1 MKKKQLVLSVLSTA
15 LVASMAASA
24 FAAAPKAGVYIGGNV
39 DKYYSFEAMGLNMD
53 AFLDEMINTVPDV
66 IYVSKDGEA
75 KGGNLAELL
84 FVSNPKSHFVDVTDE
99 MFADIDGA
107 TGFNA
112 VKEDGTVES
121 VKRNPDGTPF
131 EGTPGDLKV
140 ESVSAIN
147 ATTIAVA
154 FNNEVDASKVITS
167 NFTILD
173 KNSAPV
179 AGGVTKAVL
188 SADNK
193 TVTLTVAGLTS
204 VGQPYTLFI
213 NKNEI
218 ALDKNQFAIDLSTT
232 APAVKEVKVD
242 SKTQVTVDFDKDIT
256 DEALAAGSVTITDL
270 TDATKTHT
278 VGSTPTIVDGNLVV
292 AFSGDLVVG
301 HNYKVTIAK
310 DVVKD
315 SFGTKNEAIEKSF
328 TFVTNEVVPAASNV
342 TFVKSVSGE
351 IDAVVTFNIPVYA
364 ADSKVN
370 VKVQDRAGFV
380 TSNTVELSVL
390 DSKAEAA
397 SQEARV
403 AGLKL
408 ENNQLLIQNVGSSS
422 VALTAG
428 KEYGIVL
435 AAGEVV
441 DTTVAALQNEETT
454 PVSKYDID
462 VVAPT
467 VTAKE
472 LVSAKEIK
480 LTLSEAATYDAT
492 KEVNVSGFDATGAA
506 ADVVAT
512 VTLSADGKTAT
523 LTPKTAGELF
533 ATDAVEA
540 NKLVIAAEA
549 FADASANKS
558 AAVNADLSDAT
569 DKAAPVVVSS
579 VLADG
584 VVTVTF
590 TEAVDASDDAA
601 TKNFVVDGT
610 VYGFAAEP
618 TEGTWAEGKWAV
630 DDNKVIIT
638 GGAADSQVVIA
649 AGAVKD
655 AATTANLNAQAK
667 VTVTAAAAE

>member
-1 MKKKQLVLSVLSTA
+1 M
-15 LVASMAASA
+15 
-24 FAAAPKAGVYIGGNV
+24 
-39 DKYYSFEAMGLNMD
+39 
-53 AFLDEMINTVPDV
+53 
-66 IYVSKDGEA
+66 
-75 KGGNLAELL
+75 
-84 FVSNPKSHFVDVTDE
+84 
-99 MFADIDGA
+99 
-107 TGFNA
+107 
-112 VKEDGTVES
+112 
-121 VKRNPDGTPF
+121 
-131 EGTPGDLKV
+131 
-140 ESVSAIN
+140 
-147 ATTIAVA
+147 
-154 FNNEVDASKVITS
+154 
-167 NFTILD
+167 
-173 KNSAPV
+173 
-179 AGGVTKAVL
+179 
-188 SADNK
+188 
-193 TVTLTVAGLTS
+193 TVAGLTS

-213 NKNEI
+213 NKNQI

-292 AFSGDLVVG
+292 AFSGDLIVG

-351 IDAVVTFNIPVYA
+351 IDAIVTFNIPVYA
-364 ADSKVN
+364 AGNDSKVN

-380 TSNTVELSVL
+380 TSNTVALSVL
-390 DSKAEAA
+390 DSKAAAA

-454 PVSKYDID
+454 TVSKYDID

-480 LTLSEAATYDAT
+480 LTLSEAATYDAA
-492 KEVNVSGFDATGAA
+492 KEVKVSGFDATGAA
-506 ADVVAT
+506 ADVVAN

-558 AAVNADLSDAT
+558 AAVDADLSDAT

-601 TKNFVVDGT
+601 SKNFVVDGT
-610 VYGFAAEP
+610 VYGFA
-618 TEGTWAEGKWAV
+618 TEAAAGKWAV
-630 DDNKVIIT
+630 ADNKVVIT

>member
-1 MKKKQLVLSVLSTA
+1 
-15 LVASMAASA
+15 
-24 FAAAPKAGVYIGGNV
+24 
-39 DKYYSFEAMGLNMD
+39 
-53 AFLDEMINTVPDV
+53 MI
-66 IYVSKDGEA
+66 K
-75 KGGNLAELL
+75 
-84 FVSNPKSHFVDVTDE
+84 
-99 MFADIDGA
+99 
-107 TGFNA
+107 
-112 VKEDGTVES
+112 
-121 VKRNPDGTPF
+121 
-131 EGTPGDLKV
+131 
-140 ESVSAIN
+140 
-147 ATTIAVA
+147 
-154 FNNEVDASKVITS
+154 S

-193 TVTLTVAGLTS
+193 TVTLSVAGLTS
-204 VGQPYTLFI
+204 AGQPYTLFI

-218 ALDKNQFAIDLSTT
+218 SLEKNQFPIDLSTT

-242 SKTQVTVDFDKDIT
+242 SKTQVTVDFDKDIIN
-256 DEALAAGSVTITDL
+256 EALAAGSVTITDL

-278 VGSTPTIVDGNLVV
+278 VGATPTIVDGNLVV
-292 AFSGDLVVG
+292 AFSGDLIVG
-301 HNYKVTIAK
+301 HNYNVTIAK

-342 TFVKSVSGE
+342 AFVKSTNGQ

-364 ADSKVN
+364 AGNDNKVN
-370 VKVQDRAGFV
+370 VQVQDRAGFV
-380 TSNTVELSVL
+380 TSAPVELAVL
-390 DSKAEAA
+390 DSKAAA
-397 SQEARV
+397 DAQEARV

-422 VALTAG
+422 VSLTAG

-441 DTTVAALQNEETT
+441 DTTVAALENEATT
-454 PVSKYDID
+454 TVSKYDID

-480 LTLSEAATYDAT
+480 LTLSETATYDAT
-492 KEVNVSGFDATGAA
+492 KEVTVSGFDATGAA
-506 ADVVAT
+506 APVVAD

-523 LTPKTAGELF
+523 LKPKTAGELF
-533 ATDAVEA
+533 ATDATAA
-540 NKLVIAAEA
+540 NDLVIAAGA

-558 AAVNADLSDAT
+558 EAVNADLSDAT

-590 TEAVDASDDAA
+590 TEAVAASDDAA

-610 VYGFAAEP
+610 VYGFDAAA
-618 TEGTWAEGKWAV
+618 TEGTWAV
-630 DDNKVIIT
+630 DGDKVVIA
-638 GGAADSQVVIA
+638 GGAAGSQVVIV

-667 VTVTAAAAE
+667 VTVTAAAE